1 MLPAHQRFKP
11 DDLLSTQ
18 MHFGLIVHTQFA
30 ARDRLPQVGFEAEAF
45 QGARVHLGVEHFI
58 LRRAG
63 SLGAIHGT
71 SASRKSSSGLSS
83 ANGSS

>member
-1 MLPAHQRFKP
+1 
-11 DDLLSTQ
+11 

-45 QGARVHLGVEHFI
+45 QGARVHFGVEHFI

-63 SLGAIHGT
+63 SLGAIHGHVGI
-71 SASRKSSSGLSS
+71 AQEFIGLVVGERLIVMPMLVVTKLP
-83 ANGSS
+83 AR